1 MYTAE
6 KTDYGVRFTFGGLLS
21 AEECRN
27 WLKETIQLLDNSV
40 GDLCVFVDMRTLA
53 PLDPEGQEVMQEG
66 QRLCRQRGM
75 KRSVVILSS
84 PVIRMQ
90 FQHIAH
96 DTGIYKWERYI
107 DASQT
112 PGWEQVGLDWLLNGI
127 DPDLQPVAKSVTST
141 ER

>member
-6 KTDYGVRFTFGGLLS
+6 KTDYGMKFTFGGLFS
-21 AEECRN
+21 AEECRD
-27 WLKETIQLLDNSV
+27 WLKEAGQLLDDSD
-40 GDLCVFVDMRTLA
+40 GDICVFVDMRTLA
-53 PLDPEGQEVMQEG
+53 PLDAEAQDVMQEG
-66 QRLCRQRGM
+66 QRLYREGRM
-75 KRSVVILSS
+75 LRSVVILNS

-112 PGWEQVGLDWLLNGI
+112 PNWEQVGLDWLLNGI
-127 DPDLQPVAKSVTST
+127 DPDLQPVAYREST
-141 ER
+141 E